1 MTSLFASSPTLVSY
15 RGKISVQMSP
25 ACSSGAFVVL
35 QPTVLDTAVLGS
47 WNNGKEVPRW
57 GVAEIQKMSPPTTGR
72 CSRHAAAVLSNK
84 GVGTAD
90 QWERGM
96 ATRQPIT

>member
-1 MTSLFASSPTLVSY
+1 MFALETNTRPV
-15 RGKISVQMSP
+15 
-25 ACSSGAFVVL
+25 
-35 QPTVLDTAVLGS
+35 S

-57 GVAEIQKMSPPTTGR
+57 GVAETQKMSPSTTGI

-90 QWERGM
+90 QWKRGTV
-96 ATRQPIT
+96 TRQPITRIYYICCPDVVGHSV